1 MLRPFARGLSSKP
14 KHKDLFRLSL
24 LPFYHERFYLK
35 RFMLILMQQSEGINF
50 QMHVGTSP
58 CVPQR

>member
-1 MLRPFARGLSSKP
+1 MLRPFAWGLSSKP

-35 RFMLILMQQSEGINF
+35 RFMLILMQQSEGTTDKKTTGLF
-50 QMHVGTSP
+50 TALD
-58 CVPQR
+58 